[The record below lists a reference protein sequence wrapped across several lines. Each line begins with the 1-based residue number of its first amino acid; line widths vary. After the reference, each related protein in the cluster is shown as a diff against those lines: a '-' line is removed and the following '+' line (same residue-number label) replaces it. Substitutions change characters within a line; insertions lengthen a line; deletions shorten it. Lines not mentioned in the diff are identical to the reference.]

1 VQLAQN
7 AITKSGVEM
16 KRTRRGWSVDE
27 SRMAKDWKRTKRRGR
42 GPPNLSESTATSPQ
56 ARCREARCTGV
67 GRVGAGLQ
75 RPPFGLLHPHMPRLA
90 PRAWGG
96 KEGGGSGGK
105 VRGARFLSMAA
116 LQHYNLH
123 EKQERA
129 P

>member
-1 VQLAQN
+1 MQLAQN

-67 GRVGAGLQ
+67 GLRRG
-75 RPPFGLLHPHMPRLA
+75 RN
-90 PRAWGG
+90 
-96 KEGGGSGGK
+96 SGETG
-105 VRGARFLSMAA
+105 
-116 LQHYNLH
+116 
-123 EKQERA
+123 ERRQIEA
-129 P
+129 